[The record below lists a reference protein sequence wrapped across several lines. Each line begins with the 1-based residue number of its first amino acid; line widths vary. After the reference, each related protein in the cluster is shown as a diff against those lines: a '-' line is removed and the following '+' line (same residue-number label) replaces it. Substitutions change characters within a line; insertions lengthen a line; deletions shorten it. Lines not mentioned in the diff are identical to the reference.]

1 MTRHRPYILYIHK
14 KPTEYRFFFLIPVT
28 CRLKDTSESMYVTV
42 RGTL

>member
-14 KPTEYRFFFLIPVT
+14 KPTEWFFFLIPVT